1 MPASPAPASPEDLAS
16 RWHSLAIHLLRSMR
30 REDAKAGLTGP
41 RLSALS
47 VIVFGGPIT
56 LTDLAAAEQVRP
68 PTMSRL
74 VDALVAEGLVRR
86 ERDEVDRRSVRLRP
100 TRKGESLLMAG
111 RDRRVARIAGPIAS
125 LTDAERRTLDRAA
138 RLMTRV
144 VGALSGP
151 PVSRP

>member
-1 MPASPAPASPEDLAS
+1 MPASPAPVTPEDLAA
-16 RWHSLAIHLLRSMR
+16 RWHGLAIHLLRSMR
-30 REDAKAGLTGP
+30 REDMKAGLSGP

-74 VDALVAEGLVRR
+74 VDALEAEGLVRR
-86 ERDEVDRRSVRLRP
+86 EKDDADRRIVRLRA
-100 TRKGESLLMAG
+100 TRKGEALLHAG
-111 RDRRVARIAGPIAS
+111 RDRRVMRIAGPIAALS
-125 LTDAERRTLDRAA
+125 DTERRTLDRAA
-138 RLMTRV
+138 RLMARV
-144 VGALSGP
+144 VESLSGA